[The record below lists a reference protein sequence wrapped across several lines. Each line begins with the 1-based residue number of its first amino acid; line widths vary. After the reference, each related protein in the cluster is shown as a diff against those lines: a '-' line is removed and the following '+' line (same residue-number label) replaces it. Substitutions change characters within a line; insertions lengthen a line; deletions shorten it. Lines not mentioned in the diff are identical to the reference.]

1 MQVILVRNEYNKSTA
16 MSYALINT
24 LKSHPY
30 HQQAFKSITIHI
42 PLLNSI
48 HAKYTQLFSF
58 VLTSHFASSFQS
70 LIKSTVCSFIYISF
84 SQKITSLHI
93 FIGIFLTSHSQE
105 YENIGALNA
114 VVDNDTWK
122 EKKPAELVTIL
133 YGINRFLGHTWYAF
147 GPQLHVFRICTGA
160 EKVILC
166 FSFLIKWMHRFWNL
180 QQPSASEQNLLI

>member
-1 MQVILVRNEYNKSTA
+1 MPSTHNY
-16 MSYALINT
+16 S
-24 LKSHPY
+24 
-30 HQQAFKSITIHI
+30 
-42 PLLNSI
+42 LLFW
-48 HAKYTQLFSF
+48 HH
-58 VLTSHFASSFQS
+58 TSPVPFRVS
-70 LIKSTVCSFIYISF
+70 KSTVCSFIYISF